1 MKEIKVYDVRYK
13 KADSGFLIDNG
24 ETSILYDSGF
34 GFTGYEL
41 AENVKKVLGNRKLDY
56 IFLTHSHYDHVLGSA
71 YVLRSYPE
79 AKVVAGNYASGIFK
93 RDGAKKT
100 MKELDRKYA
109 ASCGVT
115 EYEFLADELRTD
127 ICVKEGDIIHAGEME
142 FEVLDLPG
150 HTKCSIGFYSREN
163 GFFLSSETLGVYD
176 GKSVI
181 LPSYLVSYSSSIKSI
196 DKVSKL
202 KIKNI
207 LMPHLGMLNQEQTD
221 FFLNNMKSDSE
232 KIAQDILKSILLG
245 KTNNEIVDKF
255 KQKYWHDY
263 IKEIYPEA
271 ALELNTNIMIELI
284 RNELM

>member
-1 MKEIKVYDVRYK
+1 M
-13 KADSGFLIDNG
+13 
-24 ETSILYDSGF
+24 
-34 GFTGYEL
+34 
-41 AENVKKVLGNRKLDY
+41 
-56 IFLTHSHYDHVLGSA
+56 LGSA

>member
-100 MKELDRKYA
+100 MKELDRKSA

>member
-271 ALELNTNIMIELI
+271 ALELNINIMIELI

>member
-79 AKVVAGNYASGIFK
+79 AKVVAGEYASGIFK
-93 RDGAKKT
+93 RDGAKRT

>member
-79 AKVVAGNYASGIFK
+79 AKVVAGEYASGIFK

>member
-1 MKEIKVYDVRYK
+1 M
-13 KADSGFLIDNG
+13 
-24 ETSILYDSGF
+24 
-34 GFTGYEL
+34 
-41 AENVKKVLGNRKLDY
+41 
-56 IFLTHSHYDHVLGSA
+56 LGSA

-79 AKVVAGNYASGIFK
+79 AKVVAGEYASGIFK

-150 HTKCSIGFYSREN
+150 HTKCSIGFYSWKN

>member
-127 ICVKEGDIIHAGEME
+127 ICVKEGDIIHAGEMK